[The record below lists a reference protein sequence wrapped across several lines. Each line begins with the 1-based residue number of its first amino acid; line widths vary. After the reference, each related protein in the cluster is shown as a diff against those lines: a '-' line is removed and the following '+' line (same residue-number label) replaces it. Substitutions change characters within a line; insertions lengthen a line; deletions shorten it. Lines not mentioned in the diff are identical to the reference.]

1 MNIKFII
8 IVLGEPFSTFSEI
21 LGKFLKKEKKFK
33 KKIILIGN
41 KGLLVD
47 QLSKLK
53 IQLLLNE
60 IKNLNEAKSNIINI
74 INIPFKYKKIF
85 DKISNKSNNY
95 IEKCFAKSLELIN
108 SKKNQSGLINGPIS
122 KKHFLKKKFLGITEY
137 LSKKQ
142 LQK

>member
-21 LGKFLKKEKKFK
+21 LGKFLKKKKKFK

-95 IEKCFAKSLELIN
+95 IEKCFAKSLELITL
-108 SKKNQSGLINGPIS
+108 KNQSVLINGPIS
-122 KKHFLKKKFLGITEY
+122 KKHFKKRNFWVLLNIY
-137 LSKKQ
+137 QKQ
-142 LQK
+142 LQKMK